1 MLTSY
6 CVSGIL
12 ENGWRLKKEPEGEI
26 YEIKQFG
33 RIKI

>member
-12 ENGWRLKKEPEGEI
+12 ENGWRIYMLAQEGGLIMSLKE
-26 YEIKQFG
+26 
-33 RIKI
+33 RL